1 MVKHYRVGLDEK
13 YEVTKRWSLN
23 DLRMID
29 GKEADTVSVSIL
41 ERQGRIDTLEIIT
54 FDVLLYR
61 FLACTKCEDDILLFL
76 SGMD

>member
-61 FLACTKCEDDILLFL
+61 SLACTKCEDDILLFL